1 MLRGVNPEQVLV
13 ARRGRKPPLEPAFEL
28 AVGGQR
34 AEERGEAARALG
46 MRRARVVQPA
56 GRVLEQQDWLRHR
69 RVRLAATLR
78 QTAARGYIRAVSR
91 LKERLA
97 ELRVGGEEDHIRR
110 VASQVMRDALQ
121 TVADPEGAGAL
132 FAACDS
138 LSTETYERTET
149 NGTLLLCG
157 RGHPSIE
164 VLLEMTEPVPL
175 RRTRAAR
182 KLLQM
187 SRAGVQPLCDASTIW
202 GLGRVAAPSERS
214 REDLFEVRFSGRSR
228 WEFRHAGECLFVVE
242 NRRPMLPH
250 PPIARDR
257 FEALVRDVLP
267 GHDDAHVVRMWAA
280 VSSVL
285 AAGCGTTLVISASAS
300 VEARRLSAQGTRITP
315 RVLEE
320 EVLQAA
326 TGIGGA
332 FLLDP
337 AGVCHAI
344 GVILDGVATAHGDA
358 ARGSRFNSAASYVTG
373 RSGTI
378 AIVISDDGS
387 VDLFAA

>member
-1 MLRGVNPEQVLV
+1 
-13 ARRGRKPPLEPAFEL
+13 
-28 AVGGQR
+28 
-34 AEERGEAARALG
+34 

-280 VSSVL
+280 APPSSSRRARPSRRVVSRLRERESRR
-285 AAGCGTTLVISASAS
+285 ACSRKRSCRPRPASGERSCSTRRACATRSASSWTAS
-300 VEARRLSAQGTRITP
+300 RRRTATRRAGPASTP
-315 RVLEE
+315 PR
-320 EVLQAA
+320 A
-326 TGIGGA
+326 T
-332 FLLDP
+332 
-337 AGVCHAI
+337 
-344 GVILDGVATAHGDA
+344 
-358 ARGSRFNSAASYVTG
+358 
-373 RSGTI
+373 
-378 AIVISDDGS
+378 
-387 VDLFAA
+387 